1 MIENVRKRVYE
12 LMNGDDSGHGF
23 DHVERVWL
31 LAKKLTLHSK
41 ADKNIV
47 ELAALLH
54 DVDDYKLVGQEKADS
69 LFNARKIMTECG
81 VAPMMAEQV
90 CEIIAQMGYSKLLA
104 GIRPQTL
111 EGQIVSDADMLDAVG
126 VNGIIRCLS
135 FALTRCQKYGTPIFD
150 EKIWPELHLSATEYK
165 KPDRKSDNFINH
177 FFEKLLRLH
186 KLMLTEE
193 GKKAA
198 TERQESMILFLRAF
212 FKENN
217 APEWNGFLDRYL
229 ADEKLK

>member
-1 MIENVRKRVYE
+1 MIEDVRQRVYE
-12 LMNGDDSGHGF
+12 LMNSDDSGHGF
-23 DHVERVWL
+23 DHAERVWRQ
-31 LAKKLTLHSK
+31 AKKLAEHSA
-41 ADKNIV
+41 ADTMVV

-54 DVDDYKLVGQEKADS
+54 DADDYKLVGQEKADNLS
-69 LFNARKIMTECG
+69 NAKRIMAECG
-81 VAPMMAEQV
+81 VPQVTAEHV
-90 CEIIAQMGYSKLLA
+90 CGIIANMGYSKLLA

-111 EGQIVSDADMLDAVG
+111 EGKIVSDADMLDAIG

-135 FALTRCQKYGTPIFD
+135 FALARCQKYGTPVFD
-150 EKIWPELHLSATEYK
+150 EKIRPELNLSAAEYK
-165 KPDRKSDNFINH
+165 KPNRKSDNFINH

-198 TERQESMILFLRAF
+198 AERQQNMVLFLQAF

-217 APEWNGFLDRYL
+217 APEWNRFLDEYL
-229 ADEKLK
+229 ADETVV